1 MRANLEQKV
10 TRLGIALTLND
21 GISAISGEE
30 NHHRR
35 TAAKGQQITKAREYY
50 AASKVQALVT
60 GYLDRLIC
68 KRKRAYLRTIQL
80 LQRIM
85 QGKLGRIR
93 WKREYYRSV
102 SVVKSDKALQE
113 IIQRSSL
120 LREAKIAGKGG
131 YCWFEYFDPL
141 SDSFWYYN
149 SATKLNTWQVPLV
162 FQKGLVCSWE
172 GFKEFGGALTSTSS
186 TVHGPNNH
194 TSACRATFDTM
205 DAYRNHLR
213 LEHAWYCISCHTK
226 NPGLCFPLCGLC
238 GNTYSEGGVSGEIA
252 LRDAAHEVRRTLE
265 RFLYKDAPAT
275 DGLYSLKGRLL
286 QLAEERAG
294 AMQQMAVLRSDLAY
308 LEERAGAMQ
317 QMAVLRSDLAYL
329 EERAGAMQ

>member
-1 MRANLEQKV
+1 
-10 TRLGIALTLND
+10 
-21 GISAISGEE
+21 
-30 NHHRR
+30 
-35 TAAKGQQITKAREYY
+35 QITKAREYY

-149 SATKLNTWQVPLV
+149 SATKLNTWQ
-162 FQKGLVCSWE
+162 
-172 GFKEFGGALTSTSS
+172 
-186 TVHGPNNH
+186 
-194 TSACRATFDTM
+194 

-252 LRDAAHEVRRTLE
+252 LRDAAHENT
-265 RFLYKDAPAT
+265 PPPPT
-275 DGLYSLKGRLL
+275 
-286 QLAEERAG
+286 
-294 AMQQMAVLRSDLAY
+294 
-308 LEERAGAMQ
+308 
-317 QMAVLRSDLAYL
+317 
-329 EERAGAMQ
+329 